1 MSSSSLSNDN
11 VEDEERHTSNSV
23 DIEEGENNNNNN
35 EQQNQ
40 NDPHHEGENNATM
53 INNNNDESNEE
64 IAAAALVVAAAAG
77 GEEEESSSRDGAIG
91 NLTTRLRCL
100 FSTITWPI
108 VPLGTIVSLALL
120 WVLYAAS
127 SLDLRKSCSH
137 PLHSYALISLVLVA
151 YIPNHSQVRSYLFQY
166 SRERG
171 K

>member
-1 MSSSSLSNDN
+1 M
-11 VEDEERHTSNSV
+11 EDEERHTSNSV

-40 NDPHHEGENNATM
+40 NNPHHEGENNATM

-64 IAAAALVVAAAAG
+64 IAAAALVVAAAAAAAG